1 VCPSDSDLREAV
13 AAGPGDDERAQH
25 VVRIRDLRSRV
36 DAPESYSAHCS
47 CGWKGDEHPGQPGE
61 RLARREGREHTERER
76 LARYA
81 PRPGARL
88 AR

>member
-1 VCPSDSDLREAV
+1 MSAPDQELHPATSLPALDA
-13 AAGPGDDERAQH
+13 RAQH

-36 DAPESYSAHCS
+36 DAPESYAAHCS
-47 CGWKGDEHPGQPGE
+47 CGWKGDEHAGQAGE
-61 RLARREGREHTERER
+61 RLARREGRGHTESER
-76 LARYA
+76 LALYA